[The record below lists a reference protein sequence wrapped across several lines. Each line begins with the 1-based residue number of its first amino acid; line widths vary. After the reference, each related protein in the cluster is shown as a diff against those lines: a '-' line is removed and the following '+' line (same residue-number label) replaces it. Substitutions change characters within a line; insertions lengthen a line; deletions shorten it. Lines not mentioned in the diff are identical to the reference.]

1 MNGQAA
7 KISVDE
13 FMADYKAGAKV
24 LPKEVPP
31 VSEKMSVDEFMAD
44 YKAGISAKEPI
55 EEPMAALIPTQEQ
68 PPTMLERGKEA
79 VADFFRP
86 SFAPEPTVPAGMEGM
101 PESAIPAGMPEDI
114 PGRRAEI
121 SERLGQINAE
131 AITDSIDSLQTQ
143 IEELS
148 SQAVDGA
155 LSPDLYE
162 QYTAL
167 RPQYEQAIEDYNARV
182 TEAQG
187 LTGEL
192 EDLKQM
198 EYGAEM
204 TRPISTITGEPV
216 PTPEEEAAGGRAAM
230 AIIPYGFASA
240 VRGMVPG
247 ALERAV
253 MDPLTKTIVG
263 KKYVSPIDEALKIGK
278 YLPEAGQMAIG
289 APAHMAGAIVPLSVS
304 FKTAGAIMKAVGLPP
319 DLVLRTGPVMDR
331 ITAHVAR
338 GGIAGAVY
346 GGLEAGTPKGM
357 AEDAAFFG
365 ALEGG
370 LGAVG
375 GIFRK
380 IFSANW
386 YRNLEVKE
394 RGLVVQSLDDML
406 AKGYSE
412 GEILKQW
419 NNPMWREEALARRA
433 VGEPPAPAAPGLS
446 ETQRNLAKEV
456 IREKMAERPPVPAIP
471 EEPIPFAPPGM
482 PPPVGPPPAGPAPGV
497 LPPGQGFGLVEP
509 TPEVKLRPAPPTYPP
524 GAEYVTGRPAPEE
537 LIVEHKPILSTRGL
551 PWKEEG
557 NALKALR
564 SREDVSPATH
574 KVVKVKKGYGIV
586 KKTVETAEDRKKTD
600 EAFERVDKLIREKY
614 PKEAPP
620 VPDVFAKT
628 KIGAKVQKS
637 KTFLSFVRAMGG
649 IKDATLPGEIRALSP
664 KETGVV
670 GLTTSIP
677 DKGLGFDEMAA
688 AAVEHGW
695 LPENLEDESGAFSE
709 MLRDDIFAQ
718 KEKKPRIERLADVA
732 EKTEREERWKEF
744 EQAEVAE
751 LEYFAKHPDE
761 EIDADLDQWQREVV
775 AEIRRRNEAD
785 RARKIE
791 ENIAGKVE
799 AENPDLEGL
808 KKDEGFPEYIEGWDE
823 KDLLDE
829 EALAELEAWRAGE
842 EVEKPEVEAPPVAE
856 VPTSPFLYQDTIPEK
871 IVKRNWDKGNSP
883 RFVLEGAG
891 DIIREFTKKT
901 PSFSY
906 IKEKLRRIDQYLTEF
921 EEGTLHSDDSIEAA
935 QKYASK
941 DLEELIDAYEKQPT
955 ETEEQG
961 LGKSLVLALAK
972 GKNAWARKLHNK
984 LVAATEAVPEKKPV
998 AKPPMSS
1005 ELKELHEHKARTLGF
1020 EKAGGSFVEGYL
1032 KKLAKVAEKTDMSA
1046 ATAAYEA
1053 LSEYKKGNINQA
1065 SLEAE
1070 KILGKLHKA
1079 EKEVVE
1085 KPPVKPKP
1093 KEPIAEPPAKEPW
1106 EMEKEELF
1114 SEEAKDASKAKIFY
1128 RSSTAG
1134 TELGINLRGNGIF
1147 FGSDIGLVST
1157 FGKLGEPSTI
1167 HVARIKY
1174 KNPYYMDW
1182 LEIENYGGKGLAKLI
1197 PELKKQGYDAI
1208 VENNENL
1215 PEEDY
1220 QIPWQVAVFDK
1231 SQITQ
1236 IGKVENPQGRQTY
1249 APDLKKK
1256 IHKELVEQALKSG
1269 KLTPEKYAELHE
1281 KDYGPL
1287 EEFMP
1292 EMVEKLK
1299 PEIIP
1304 EAEKEPV
1311 LREAEAPAE
1320 IKSRLLENI
1329 KSEKGSS
1336 ELINDLSRLGAD
1348 IMKRGHTT
1356 YKAFTAEMKTE
1367 LSSVWEKI
1375 KSLIRKAY
1383 FAAKKII
1390 ATVKRWNEKPDT
1402 WEVYD
1407 KENGEIVDVFKPGE
1421 NKIDHADID
1430 ILLGIDKRWGI
1441 RKAKKIPVEM
1451 LPRIIKSE
1459 RGAVELG
1466 KPKPRPEVGRE
1477 VISKDGTTVD
1487 WDKSKV
1493 ITKEKVTRTCYA
1505 TYNKDGSFK
1514 KWRTREAINKIKALK
1529 KAEVKYKKRLEK
1541 TKEKFDVR
1549 VEKIKTAK
1557 EILERRREKIKAIKD
1572 HFLLS
1577 DSDLRK
1583 ITKKDIRLMSNF
1595 EFKQFIDDIRIKA
1608 ERFAER
1614 RQALNELELL
1624 RKEKAFIAE
1633 NNIRIFHKLPTIKK
1647 MTTGQLTTY
1656 AEILSGYEKGDQFLT
1671 PKRVKGLEST
1681 PWSGSKTMREVLE
1694 KASKEF
1700 DVPLSELKGIRVDEI
1715 DRFRYDT
1722 SLARQNPFYNFMV
1735 DEINTAAIRN
1745 QFKYFKEREKLYRLA
1760 KAALKSRKRGIIG
1773 RLVPRQKELMKYMEA
1788 EGDAKIA
1795 AATELTT
1802 EEMTL
1807 ADAIEDFYR
1816 RAYNWLLIN
1825 QELKSSRFLDS
1836 KYVFHSKRP
1845 LSELLIDLKDTGI
1858 RSAAKDLLN
1867 RWRLDEAQFKIL
1879 DSKTGEILRMKK
1891 FFRQTLYRTGE
1902 LTPTKNVIKATD
1914 IYMQQF
1920 FKKMALDESVPA
1932 IETLVMALRPKEKTP
1947 TGIFLNDSLMKF
1959 VKEYLNS
1966 KKGRALN
1973 IGIQQGG
1980 KIDTVIRFVNQMISL
1995 RYIALNIPLEV
2006 AAIVGETTAK
2016 LPALGNR
2023 KLILANMR
2031 RHTPRGRRIL
2041 EKYKAFTGE
2050 GPFEEVLQPARN
2062 IGENINI
2069 LLYGLFK
2076 WSRKVTKQDI
2086 LLGNMTRAEFVA
2098 ETIDPKKLAEATKMA
2113 GRWLDIEGS
2122 KSVLGTTSTGAAITK
2137 FKGWAIPIVSSTM
2150 HDATALA
2157 RTLTRLGNPKKR
2169 LTQQQF
2175 RELYRI
2181 AEMGAI
2187 LLAVMSLGID
2197 EDKDT
2202 FAGRLKYYAIRELGT
2217 LYNALTPRT
2226 MLTAGVTIAFLEKL
2240 SQNLYLLMTLE
2251 KYKTRDELKGAAA
2264 LKKQLTPA
2272 AISQFK
2278 GKKKPEPKV
2287 KKGRLKGGLAGGRLK
2302 SRLK

>member
-1 MNGQAA
+1 M
-7 KISVDE
+7 
-13 FMADYKAGAKV
+13 KAEDFLNQGIKSTQMPIVSKGMSAEAF
-24 LPKEVPP
+24 LGMP
-31 VSEKMSVDEFMAD
+31 V
-44 YKAGISAKEPI
+44 GEPI
-55 EEPMAALIPTQEQ
+55 EEPAGPAFVQGQ
-68 PPTMLERGKEA
+68 PPTMLERGREA
-79 VADFFRP
+79 VTDFFRRDP
-86 SFAPEPTVPAGMEGM
+86 GLGPLTEEDYAAFEPADVSIPGEPATEPTT
-101 PESAIPAGMPEDI
+101 SDI
-114 PGRRAEI
+114 PI
-121 SERLGQINAE
+121 SDIEGQLPPVE
-131 AITDSIDSLQTQ
+131 PIDPTL
-143 IEELS
+143 
-148 SQAVDGA
+148 AMA
-155 LSPDLYE
+155 
-162 QYTAL
+162 
-167 RPQYEQAIEDYNARV
+167 
-182 TEAQG
+182 G
-187 LTGEL
+187 LTPEEAATG
-192 EDLKQM
+192 
-198 EYGAEM
+198 
-204 TRPISTITGEPV
+204 RPISTVTGKPV
-216 PTPEEEAAGGRAAM
+216 PTPEEEAAGGMAAM
-230 AIIPYGFASA
+230 AVIPYGFASV
-240 VRGMVPG
+240 VRGMVPP
-247 ALERAV
+247 ALERAA
-253 MDPLTKTIVG
+253 MDPLTQAIVG
-263 KKYVSPIDEALKIGK
+263 KEYVSPVDEALKIGK
-278 YLPEAGQMAIG
+278 YLPEEGQMAIG
-289 APAHMAGAIVPLSVS
+289 APAHMAGAIVPLSIS
-304 FKTAGAIMKAVGLPP
+304 FKTAGAIMKAVGLSP

-370 LGAVG
+370 LGAAG

-406 AKGYSE
+406 ARGYSE

-433 VGEPPAPAAPGLS
+433 VGEPPPEPAAPGLS
-446 ETQRNLAKEV
+446 ETQRDLAKEV
-456 IREKMAERPPVPAIP
+456 IREELAKQPAPVPAIP
-471 EEPIPFAPPGM
+471 EEPIPVISPMEITPGI
-482 PPPVGPPPAGPAPGV
+482 PPVMPEPMPE

-509 TPEVKLRPAPPTYPP
+509 EPETRLRPSPERIEGPEYPE
-524 GAEYVTGRPAPEE
+524 GAEYVAGRPAPEE
-537 LIVEHKPILSTRGL
+537 LEVEYEPVLSPSTGKPWKYLASAESALKSDTLNSMGISAGTHKIVEAPGGGYQLVRISEKGVAQRREI
-551 PWKEEG
+551 EE
-557 NALKALR
+557 
-564 SREDVSPATH
+564 
-574 KVVKVKKGYGIV
+574 KVKG
-586 KKTVETAEDRKKTD
+586 KT
-600 EAFERVDKLIREKY
+600 LI
-614 PKEAPP
+614 A
-620 VPDVFAKT
+620 
-628 KIGAKVQKS
+628 
-637 KTFLSFVRAMGG
+637 FVRAMGG
-649 IKDATLPGEIRALSP
+649 IRDATLPGEIRALSS

-670 GLTTSIP
+670 GLTTSKT
-677 DKGLGFDEMAA
+677 DRGLGFDEMAA

-695 LPENLEDESGAFSE
+695 LPEGLEDEAGTFSE
-709 MLRDDIFAQ
+709 MLRDDVFAQ

-744 EQAEVAE
+744 ERAEDAE

-761 EIDADLDQWQREVV
+761 EIDADLDQWQREAV
-775 AEIRRRNEAD
+775 AEIRSRNEAD

-791 ENIAGKVE
+791 ESIASKVE

-829 EALAELEAWRAGE
+829 EALAELEAWRVGE
-842 EVEKPEVEAPPVAE
+842 EVVDEPDIPKFPKGDFDNEIKALNQYLVKHDPKKGRIPAKKPYLKTRDEEFAKIVGDVDTQASNIADGVEDVRQAIWIGEKLGYHPNDIARYLEQNYVEGVPDEGKIIPQIEKP
-856 VPTSPFLYQDTIPEK
+856 
-871 IVKRNWDKGNSP
+871 
-883 RFVLEGAG
+883 
-891 DIIREFTKKT
+891 
-901 PSFSY
+901 
-906 IKEKLRRIDQYLTEF
+906 
-921 EEGTLHSDDSIEAA
+921 
-935 QKYASK
+935 
-941 DLEELIDAYEKQPT
+941 
-955 ETEEQG
+955 
-961 LGKSLVLALAK
+961 
-972 GKNAWARKLHNK
+972 
-984 LVAATEAVPEKKPV
+984 KKP
-998 AKPPMSS
+998 AEPPMSP

-1032 KKLAKVAEKTDMSA
+1032 KKLAKIAEKTDMSA

-1053 LSEYKKGNINQA
+1053 LSEYKKGNIEQA

-1085 KPPVKPKP
+1085 KSPVKPKP

-1106 EMEKEELF
+1106 EMEREELF

-1174 KNPYYMDW
+1174 KKPYYMDW

-1220 QIPWQVAVFDK
+1220 QTPWQVAVFDK

-1256 IHKELVEQALKSG
+1256 IHKEFVQEALKSG

-1281 KDYGPL
+1281 EDYGL
-1287 EEFMP
+1287 LAEFMP
-1292 EMVEKLK
+1292 EVVEKPK
-1299 PEIIP
+1299 PKVVP
-1304 EAEKEPV
+1304 EVKKEPV

-1348 IMKRGHTT
+1348 AMKRGHTT

-1383 FAAKKII
+1383 FAAKKI
-1390 ATVKRWNEKPDT
+1390 
-1402 WEVYD
+1402 
-1407 KENGEIVDVFKPGE
+1407 
-1421 NKIDHADID
+1421 
-1430 ILLGIDKRWGI
+1430 L
-1441 RKAKKIPVEM
+1441 
-1451 LPRIIKSE
+1451 KSE
-1459 RGAVELG
+1459 RGAVEIG
-1466 KPKPRPEVGRE
+1466 KPPKPKVERE
-1477 VISKDGTTVD
+1477 VIDKDGTTVD
-1487 WDKSKV
+1487 WDKSKI

-1529 KAEVKYKKRLEK
+1529 KAEVKHKERLEK
-1541 TKEKFDVR
+1541 TRKKFDVR

-1557 EILERRREKIKAIKD
+1557 EILKRRREKIKAIKD

-1583 ITKKDIRLMSNF
+1583 ITRKDIRLMSNF

-1614 RQALNELELL
+1614 RQAMNELELL

-1647 MTTGQLTTY
+1647 MTTEQLTTY

-1722 SLARQNPFYNFMV
+1722 SLARRNPFYNFMV

-1760 KAALKSRKRGIIG
+1760 KAALKSRKRGLLG
-1773 RLVPRQKELMKYMEA
+1773 RLVPQQKELMKYMEA

-1802 EEMTL
+1802 EEMAL

-1825 QELKSSRFLDS
+1825 QELKSSRFADS

-1947 TGIFLNDSLMKF
+1947 TGIFLNDSLMTF

-1973 IGIQQGG
+1973 VGIQQGG

-1995 RYIALNIPLEV
+1995 RYIALNIPLEL

-2041 EKYKAFTGE
+2041 KKYKAFTGE
-2050 GPFEEVLQPARN
+2050 GVFEEVMQPARN
-2062 IGENINI
+2062 IGENINM

-2251 KYKTRDELKGAAA
+2251 KYKTRDEFKGAAA
-2264 LKKQLTPA
+2264 LKRQITPA

-2278 GKKKPEPKV
+2278 KKKKPEPKV

-2302 SRLK
+2302 GGLK